1 MNWAALFD
9 DPRLAVLAGA
19 IPSAASGMLVWW
31 RFRIE
36 RKDKMREADETR
48 DLSRDER
55 RSRDL
60 DKQQETLSAEQQR
73 WVADLRQENKDLRKE
88 LRDRDAELTET
99 KKDRDQGWK
108 VARWWYGMAHELLRL
123 FRNLR
128 HNALNMMQII
138 QSAVQQYP
146 TLSVSSEY
154 ISPIPDRPDLPL
166 GLEDIP
172 DK

>member
-1 MNWAALFD
+1 MNWAAFFD

-36 RKDKMREADETR
+36 RKDKLRESEETR

-55 RSRDL
+55 RTRDL

-73 WVADLRQENKDLRKE
+73 WVIDLRQENKDLRTE
-88 LRDRDAELTET
+88 LNETRRDRD
-99 KKDRDQGWK
+99 RGWT
-108 VARWWYGMAHELLRL
+108 VARWWYGTAHELLRM

-128 HNALNMMQII
+128 HNALNMMQIL
-138 QSAVQQYP
+138 QAAVRQYP